1 MLKQEYKFQVKK
13 LKKQVL
19 KKTNTLSALQSFMD
33 KYKRFNL
40 KKRSRILSRI
50 NKSLNALK

>member
-19 KKTNTLSALQSFMD
+19 KNTNTLSALQSFMD